1 MLRSVLQP
9 GDGAVLDK
17 HCGCRAPRRCRL
29 AGQGRGRGG
38 AEEGVEE
45 EGVGAGAVEEAKAG
59 RQCRG

>member
-1 MLRSVLQP
+1 MQT
-9 GDGAVLDK
+9 GW
-17 HCGCRAPRRCRL
+17 
-29 AGQGRGRGG
+29 AGEGEGG